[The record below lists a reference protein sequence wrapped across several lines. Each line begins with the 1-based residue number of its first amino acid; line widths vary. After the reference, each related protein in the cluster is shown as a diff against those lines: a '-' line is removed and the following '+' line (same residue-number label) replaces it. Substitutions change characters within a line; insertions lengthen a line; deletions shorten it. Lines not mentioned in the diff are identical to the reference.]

1 MAKCIDPSLESRAS
15 RRTRF
20 LRMTVKKVT
29 SSQDDT
35 AIDLAIPP
43 ISSVVI
49 NSALAG
55 VFAAQGAAMLRFP
68 LALFLLLASV
78 LPLPAQRKTAAP
90 DNSPKPSDAVGSAES
105 NARLPV
111 KRVVLYKNGVG
122 YFEHSARVHGNQD
135 LAIDFTT
142 AQLNDVLK
150 SLTVVDLGEGRISS
164 VRYNSIAP
172 LDERLKSL
180 RLPFGESVTQLDFLS
195 ALRGARVEV
204 HSGSATAAGRLL
216 SVETEQRTSD
226 KGVAS
231 SVTKFS
237 VMTDTGEMRNFE
249 LGPATSVRLAERDLS
264 GEVGKYLDLIG
275 SSRARDLRRMTISA
289 TGAGDRDIFV
299 SYISEV
305 PVWKSTYRIILS
317 AKPIEKPLLQGWA
330 IVDNT
335 VGEDWKDVQL
345 SLVAGAP
352 QSFIENI
359 SQPFYTRRPV
369 VQLPPS
375 VMLTPQEHEGTVSG
389 VGTDSGGGIGGG
401 TVGKLG
407 QGAAGATSLR
417 GTVTDMTGAVVP
429 GARVT
434 VRNDETGASQTTITD
449 ARGIYQFYNVPTG
462 NSALFVDSP
471 GFKRFDLTNFYIGV
485 GRSNE
490 IDAKLEVG
498 AAEESVTVQGNATSI
513 QTSESDVS
521 EVASKQRVEAE
532 GKDLGDYFEYN
543 IKQPITI
550 GKNQSALV
558 PILQARIEAEKVS
571 LWNEDSKEIRRALWI
586 TNSSGLTLDSGTFNI
601 LDGDTFA
608 GEGLIETVHPAER
621 RLISY
626 AGDPALRI
634 VMEEESSTKPATHV
648 RIAKGIMILTRE
660 QRDSRKYT
668 LHNSDTQP
676 RQVVIEH
683 PARDGWKLADGAKP
697 EETTESFLRFR
708 VDVGPDKTEEL
719 KIEEYHPEDTQYE
732 LTDLDDNTVTLIGQQ
747 NQITPALQEVFRKVL
762 AQKNQVS
769 NFEAQINSRKA
780 EVDSIGKD
788 QARVRENMK
797 VLKGSPEERALLQ
810 RYTHQLDS
818 QEDRLNTL
826 AKEIADLQAQHDKAD
841 QDLDQMIQQI
851 TMDEKF

>member
-1 MAKCIDPSLESRAS
+1 
-15 RRTRF
+15 
-20 LRMTVKKVT
+20 
-29 SSQDDT
+29 
-35 AIDLAIPP
+35 
-43 ISSVVI
+43 
-49 NSALAG
+49 
-55 VFAAQGAAMLRFP
+55 MLRFSVV
-68 LALFLLLASV
+68 LVLLASV
-78 LPLPAQRKTAAP
+78 LPLSAQKNTTSQ
-90 DNSPKPSDAVGSAES
+90 DNSAKAAAASALSTES
-105 NARLPV
+105 GARLPV

-172 LDERLKSL
+172 LEERLKSL
-180 RLPFGESVTQLDFLS
+180 RLPFGEAVTQADFL
-195 ALRGARVEV
+195 AAVRGARVEV
-204 HSGSATAAGRLL
+204 HSGPSSAAGRLL
-216 SVETEQRTSD
+216 SVETEQRTTD
-226 KGVAS
+226 KGFAYN
-231 SVTKFS
+231 VTKFS
-237 VMTDTGEMRNFE
+237 VVTDTGEMRNFE

-289 TGAGDRDIFV
+289 TGSGDRDIFV

-305 PVWKSTYRIILS
+305 PVWKSTYRIILPTKAS
-317 AKPIEKPLLQGWA
+317 ETPQLQGWA

-352 QSFIENI
+352 QSFIEDI

-375 VMLTPQEHEGTVSG
+375 VMLTPQEHEGTVTGG
-389 VGTDSGGGIGGG
+389 VGGGAGGGIGYGAAAGG
-401 TVGKLG
+401 TIGGLTA
-407 QGAAGATSLR
+407 QMIGATSLR
-417 GTVTDMTGAVVP
+417 GTVTDQSGAVVP

-434 VRNDETGASQTTITD
+434 VRNDETGASQTTVTD
-449 ARGIYQFYNVPTG
+449 ARGIYQFYNVPPG
-462 NSALFVDSP
+462 QSALFVDSP

-498 AAEESVTVQGNATSI
+498 TAQESVTVEANAIAVQSVTGEI
-513 QTSESDVS
+513 SD
-521 EVASKQRVEAE
+521 VASKQTIEAE
-532 GKDLGDYFEYN
+532 GKDMGDYFEYN
-543 IKQPITI
+543 VKQPITI

-634 VMEEESSTKPATHV
+634 VMEEESSEKPATHV
-648 RIAKGIMILTRE
+648 RIAKGVMILTRE

-668 LHNSDTQP
+668 LHNADTEE

-683 PARDGWKLADGAKP
+683 PAREGWKLAEGPKP
-697 EETTESFLRFR
+697 EETTESFLHFR
-708 VDVGPDKTEEL
+708 VGVGPDKTEEL

-732 LTDLDDNTVTLIGQQ
+732 LTDLNNDTVTLISQQ
-747 NQITPALQEVFRKVL
+747 NQITPELQDVFRKVL
-762 AQKNQVS
+762 AQKNEVGH
-769 NFEAQINSRKA
+769 FEAQITTRQA
-780 EVDSIGKD
+780 EITSIGQE
-788 QARVRENMK
+788 QARIRENMK
-797 VLKGSPEERALLQ
+797 VLKGSPEEKALLE
-810 RYTHQLDS
+810 RYTRELDS
-818 QEDRLNTL
+818 QEDRLDVL
-826 AKEIADLQAQHDKAD
+826 RKEIADLQVQHDKAGEA
-841 QDLDQMIQQI
+841 LDQMIEQI